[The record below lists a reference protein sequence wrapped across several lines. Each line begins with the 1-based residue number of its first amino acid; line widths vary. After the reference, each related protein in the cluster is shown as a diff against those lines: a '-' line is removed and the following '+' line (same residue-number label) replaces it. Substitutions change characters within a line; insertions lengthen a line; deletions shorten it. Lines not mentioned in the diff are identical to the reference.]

1 VPWAIADAAYKLQSR
16 NPGVTE
22 IVKIPNRGHS
32 LTIDHGWRE
41 VADTALPS
49 SSGSPDRAAMTMPA
63 ADQPVSF
70 AQHIKPLFRERDRES
85 MEFAFDLWDVD
96 DVKSNADAILRR
108 LRDGTM
114 PCDGSLVV
122 RQDRALRPV
131 DRRRQARLTDRA
143 TPAGLRLLAEGH

>member
-1 VPWAIADAAYKLQSR
+1 
-16 NPGVTE
+16 
-22 IVKIPNRGHS
+22 
-32 LTIDHGWRE
+32 
-41 VADTALPS
+41 
-49 SSGSPDRAAMTMPA
+49 MTMPA

-114 PCDGSLVV
+114 PCDGSWSSDKIELFG
-122 RQDRALRPV
+122 RWIA
-131 DRRRQARLTDRA
+131 
-143 TPAGLRLLAEGH
+143 AGKPD